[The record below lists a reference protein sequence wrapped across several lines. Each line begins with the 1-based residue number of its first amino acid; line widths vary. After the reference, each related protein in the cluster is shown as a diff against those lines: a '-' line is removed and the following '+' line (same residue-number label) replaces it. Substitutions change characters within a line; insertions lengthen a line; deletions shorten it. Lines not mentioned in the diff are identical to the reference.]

1 MHFNSDVHFSCV
13 QVSVVML
20 VINKLNEI
28 VKSVSEVFLTFS
40 ANLQNFLSILIR
52 GGGGALFISRW
63 SNKIFLD
70 SSEGA

>member
-52 GGGGALFISRW
+52 GGGGRFSYRDGVI
-63 SNKIFLD
+63 KYF
-70 SSEGA
+70 